1 MIPSR
6 ICNRK
11 TSIVLEDYRRLNSF
25 LEELDEP
32 VVRVIICTFE
42 KRIQLKANDWSTK
55 WGKSPIPEISNVG
68 YKKFR
73 CIYWLINEK
82 TRINCVILFNILSRI
97 LRKITISKQRY
108 KYGNDSV
115 VLFLE
120 VKQMILQE
128 ARFHNE
134 ISD

>member
-55 WGKSPIPEISNVG
+55 WGKSPIPEIQMRDIKNSVA
-68 YKKFR
+68 YIDLSMKKQD
-73 CIYWLINEK
+73 N
-82 TRINCVILFNILSRI
+82 
-97 LRKITISKQRY
+97 
-108 KYGNDSV
+108 
-115 VLFLE
+115 
-120 VKQMILQE
+120 
-128 ARFHNE
+128 
-134 ISD
+134 

>member
-25 LEELDEP
+25 LKELDEP

-55 WGKSPIPEISNVG
+55 WGKSPIPEIQMWDIKNSVA
-68 YKKFR
+68 YIDLLMKKQD
-73 CIYWLINEK
+73 N
-82 TRINCVILFNILSRI
+82 
-97 LRKITISKQRY
+97 
-108 KYGNDSV
+108 
-115 VLFLE
+115 
-120 VKQMILQE
+120 
-128 ARFHNE
+128 
-134 ISD
+134 

>member
-55 WGKSPIPEISNVG
+55 WGKSPIPEIQMWDIKNSVA
-68 YKKFR
+68 Y
-73 CIYWLINEK
+73 IDLLMEK
-82 TRINCVILFNILSRI
+82 QDN
-97 LRKITISKQRY
+97 
-108 KYGNDSV
+108 
-115 VLFLE
+115 
-120 VKQMILQE
+120 
-128 ARFHNE
+128 
-134 ISD
+134 

>member
-55 WGKSPIPEISNVG
+55 WGKSPIPEIQMWDLKNSVA
-68 YKKFR
+68 YIDLLMKKQD
-73 CIYWLINEK
+73 N
-82 TRINCVILFNILSRI
+82 
-97 LRKITISKQRY
+97 
-108 KYGNDSV
+108 
-115 VLFLE
+115 
-120 VKQMILQE
+120 
-128 ARFHNE
+128 
-134 ISD
+134 

>member
-42 KRIQLKANDWSTK
+42 KLIQLKANDWSTK

-82 TRINCVILFNILSRI
+82 TR
-97 LRKITISKQRY
+97 
-108 KYGNDSV
+108 
-115 VLFLE
+115 
-120 VKQMILQE
+120 
-128 ARFHNE
+128 
-134 ISD
+134 

>member
-55 WGKSPIPEISNVG
+55 WGKSPIPEIQMWDIKN
-68 YKKFR
+68 
-73 CIYWLINEK
+73 
-82 TRINCVILFNILSRI
+82 
-97 LRKITISKQRY
+97 
-108 KYGNDSV
+108 SV
-115 VLFLE
+115 AYIDL
-120 VKQMILQE
+120 
-128 ARFHNE
+128 
-134 ISD
+134 

>member
-42 KRIQLKANDWSTK
+42 KRIQLKATGRPNEGNPQYPRFQMWDIKNSVAY
-55 WGKSPIPEISNVG
+55 IDLLM
-68 YKKFR
+68 KKR
-73 CIYWLINEK
+73 DN
-82 TRINCVILFNILSRI
+82 
-97 LRKITISKQRY
+97 
-108 KYGNDSV
+108 
-115 VLFLE
+115 
-120 VKQMILQE
+120 
-128 ARFHNE
+128 
-134 ISD
+134 

>member
-25 LEELDEP
+25 QEELDEP

-55 WGKSPIPEISNVG
+55 WGKSPIPEIQMWDIKNSVA
-68 YKKFR
+68 YIDLLMKKQD
-73 CIYWLINEK
+73 N
-82 TRINCVILFNILSRI
+82 
-97 LRKITISKQRY
+97 
-108 KYGNDSV
+108 
-115 VLFLE
+115 
-120 VKQMILQE
+120 
-128 ARFHNE
+128 
-134 ISD
+134 

>member
-42 KRIQLKANDWSTK
+42 KRIQLRPMTGRPNEGNPQYPRFQMWDIKNSVAYIDLLM
-55 WGKSPIPEISNVG
+55 
-68 YKKFR
+68 KKQD
-73 CIYWLINEK
+73 N
-82 TRINCVILFNILSRI
+82 
-97 LRKITISKQRY
+97 
-108 KYGNDSV
+108 
-115 VLFLE
+115 
-120 VKQMILQE
+120 
-128 ARFHNE
+128 
-134 ISD
+134 

>member
-42 KRIQLKANDWSTK
+42 KRIQLKAND
-55 WGKSPIPEISNVG
+55 
-68 YKKFR
+68 
-73 CIYWLINEK
+73 
-82 TRINCVILFNILSRI
+82 
-97 LRKITISKQRY
+97 
-108 KYGNDSV
+108 
-115 VLFLE
+115 
-120 VKQMILQE
+120 
-128 ARFHNE
+128 
-134 ISD
+134 

>member
-1 MIPSR
+1 MTGRPNEGNPQYPRFQMWDI
-6 ICNRK
+6 K
-11 TSIVLEDYRRLNSF
+11 NSVAYID
-25 LEELDEP
+25 L
-32 VVRVIICTFE
+32 
-42 KRIQLKANDWSTK
+42 
-55 WGKSPIPEISNVG
+55 
-68 YKKFR
+68 
-73 CIYWLINEK
+73 LIKNK
-82 TRINCVILFNILSRI
+82 IINCVILFNILSRI